1 MGLEVEMC
9 GVDFLNPFIL
19 ASGPP
24 TADRNLIKRGFKA
37 GWGGAV
43 TKTIV
48 GRDVEIKNVSPRLAV
63 LKCGKKIVA
72 MQNIELVTTRK
83 LDEWLK
89 DIKTLK
95 EEFPE
100 HIIIGSIMS
109 IYDEKGWQSIAE
121 EVQSAGADMLELNL
135 SCPHGMP
142 EKGAGAAIGQNAD
155 MVKGVVEWVKD
166 VASVPVLA
174 KLTPNVT
181 DIAVIAK
188 AAKDGGADGISAINT
203 VLGFIGIDV
212 GTLNPKLN
220 VFGKS
225 AFGGISGTAIKP
237 IGLRCVAEISK
248 STKLPVSGIG
258 GVSNWEDAVEY
269 MLLGATTVQVC
280 TAVMLKGFGII
291 GNLIEGLSS
300 FMREKK
306 YKKVSEFIGL
316 ALDCVVSF
324 GELDSNRKSIASIST
339 ENCSKCYSCVTT
351 CSDGGFKAISIVDE
365 YPVVDA
371 SKCDGCGL
379 CVCVC
384 PQGCIK
390 MKEAV

>member
-1 MGLEVEMC
+1 MDLEVEMC

-19 ASGPP
+19 ASAPP
-24 TADRNLIKRGFKA
+24 TADGNLIKRGFEA

-48 GRDVEIKNVSPRLAV
+48 GRDVEVKNVSPRLAV
-63 LKCGKKIVA
+63 LKCGKKVVA

-83 LDEWLK
+83 LDEWLE
-89 DIKTLK
+89 DIKKLK
-95 EEFPE
+95 REFPE
-100 HIIIGSIMS
+100 HVVIGSIMS
-109 IYDEKGWQSIAE
+109 IYDEKGWQSVAE

-155 MVKGVVEWVKD
+155 MVKDVVEWVKD

-188 AAKDGGADGISAINT
+188 SAEEGGADGISAINT

-212 GTLNPKLN
+212 DTLNPKLN

-237 IGLRCVAEISK
+237 IGLRCVAEIAK
-248 STKLPVSGIG
+248 STKLPISGIG
-258 GVSNWEDAVEY
+258 GISDWKDAVEY

-280 TAVMLKGFGII
+280 TAVMLKGFGIVK
-291 GNLIEGLSS
+291 NLIEGLSS
-300 FMREKK
+300 FMQEKG
-306 YKKVSEFIGL
+306 YEKVSEFVGS
-316 ALDCVVSF
+316 ALDSVVSF
-324 GELDSNRKSIASIST
+324 GELDPNRKCIASIST
-339 ENCSKCYSCVTT
+339 ENCSKCYSCVTA
-351 CSDGGFKAISIVDE
+351 CSDGGFNAISIVDG
-365 YPVVDA
+365 YPVVDE
-371 SKCDGCGL
+371 SRCDGCGL

-384 PQGCIK
+384 PQGCIET
-390 MKEAV
+390 KEVV